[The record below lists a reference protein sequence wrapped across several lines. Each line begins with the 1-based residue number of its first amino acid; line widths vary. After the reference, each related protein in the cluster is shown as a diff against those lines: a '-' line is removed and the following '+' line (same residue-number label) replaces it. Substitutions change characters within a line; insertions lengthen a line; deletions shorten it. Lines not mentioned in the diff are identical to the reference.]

1 MKSCSGWGRWIRA
14 LPLLCLVA
22 LSARAGEGD
31 SSERVGAAANAN
43 PADTAAWCDHYTIG
57 PGDVFDL
64 GIYGQPELKREK
76 VAVQPDGYLTYLQ
89 ATNIRAE
96 GLTIDELRVRL
107 QGILVHSYQMPLVL
121 VAPVELRSKKYF
133 IVGKVVANG
142 AYVMDRPTTVVD
154 ALAKAQGFETGLVE
168 HRNAELADL
177 SRTFLVRHGRRVP
190 VNFEALFLNGDLSQ
204 NVQIEPG
211 DYIYVALARTADINV
226 FGEVVRPGVQAYSAH
241 LGVVNAI
248 TARGGFTHGAYRERV
263 LVVRGSLSHPQTF
276 IINTNDVLKGKV
288 PDREVAPGDIVYVS
302 ERPWKYAEDLL
313 DTAVTAFLQAT
324 VTTYTGQNVP
334 NLINRTLLPQT
345 NINH

>member
-1 MKSCSGWGRWIRA
+1 MKRSAGMRRWA
-14 LPLLCLVA
+14 LGVFAFAWA
-22 LSARAGEGD
+22 LAAQAGDGG
-31 SSERVGAAANAN
+31 GAAVAVSAKGS
-43 PADTAAWCDHYTIG
+43 DTASWCERYTIG
-57 PGDVFDL
+57 PGDIYDL
-64 GIYGQPELKREK
+64 GIYGHPELAREK
-76 VAVQPDGYLTYLQ
+76 VAVQPDGNLTYLQ
-89 ATNIRAE
+89 ATNIHAE

-107 QGILVHSYQMPLVL
+107 QNILVHSYPMPVVL

-133 IVGKVVANG
+133 IIGKVVDNG
-142 AYVMDRPTTVVD
+142 SYLMDRPTTLVD
-154 ALAKAQGFETGLVE
+154 ALAKAHGLETGLVE

-177 SRTFLVRHGRRVP
+177 SRTLLIRHGRRVA

-204 NVQIEPG
+204 NIQIEPG

-248 TARGGFTHGAYRERV
+248 TARGGFTPGAYRERV
-263 LVVRGSLSHPQTF
+263 LIVRGSLSHPQTF
-276 IINTNDVLKGKV
+276 VLNTNDVLKGKMA
-288 PDREVAPGDIVYVS
+288 DREVAPGDIIYVS

-334 NLINRTLLPQT
+334 NLINHTLLPQT
-345 NINH
+345 NISH